1 MLHVANLGGGA
12 MLVAGLILILLGAL
26 IQSSLFEWLLNIIGF
41 VILASGAIIGIVG
54 LVKIVSGK

>member
-1 MLHVANLGGGA
+1 MANLGGGA

>member
-1 MLHVANLGGGA
+1 